1 MKFSLRSIL
10 TFGACFMAANVTAG
24 PATKSEASK
33 QETTPRKA
41 ETFEIE
47 GRKAFIY
54 AAPQPAKGKPW
65 IWYAPVINGHVILMQ
80 YPVYV
85 DAFLKAGIDIAG
97 YDLGEVRGAPGSSA
111 KFTLFHDAMIKRGY
125 AEKPIL
131 LGQSRGGLMTLA
143 WAFRNPDKV
152 KAWVGIYP
160 VCNISSWPLKSSKR
174 ETLADFAIAEEILM
188 TRLLEFNPISNL
200 AELARRK
207 VPMFA
212 VHGDKDDPVPY
223 DDNTKL
229 LKENYVAAGGTID
242 IKIIPGGR
250 HEVSQAFFEC
260 QELIDFVIKHA
271 KP

>member
-1 MKFSLRSIL
+1 MV
-10 TFGACFMAANVTAG
+10 ANVTAG
-24 PATKSEASK
+24 PSARPEASK
-33 QETTPRKA
+33 PAALPRKA
-41 ETFEIE
+41 ETFEID

-54 AAPQPAKGKPW
+54 AAPEPATGNPW
-65 IWYAPVINGHVILMQ
+65 IWYAPVINGEVILMQ

-85 DAFLKAGIDIAG
+85 DAFLKAGIAIAG

-131 LGQSRGGLMTLA
+131 LGQSRGGLMALA

-160 VCNISSWPLKSSKR
+160 VCNIASWALISSKAQ
-174 ETLADFAIAEEILM
+174 TLADFAMTEDILM
-188 TRLLEFNPISNL
+188 NRLSEFNPISNL
-200 AELARRK
+200 AELAKRK

-229 LKENYVAAGGTID
+229 LKENYAAAGGTID
-242 IKIIPGGR
+242 VKIIPGGR
-250 HEVSQAFFEC
+250 HEISPAFFEC